1 MTSELEDARLSY
13 DADSPVAA
21 WYALQVKTTHE
32 KRTAAMLDQKGHDHF
47 LPLYRVRRRW
57 SDRIKEV
64 DQPLFPGYLFCR
76 FAASARAGILKTA
89 GVTRVVGI
97 GGVPIP
103 IEEHEIR
110 SIQQAVNSGLEV
122 HPHVYLE
129 TGQRVRI
136 ESGPFKDVEGVIVEV
151 RKRHQLILSI
161 GLLQRAISVEIDSAW
176 VVPVSPPS
184 DGHLGRDAA
193 SLRHAVSRF

>member
-1 MTSELEDARLSY
+1 LSY
-13 DADSPVAA
+13 DAAPPVAA
-21 WYALQVKTTHE
+21 WFALQVKTTHE
-32 KRTAAMLDQKGHDHF
+32 KRVAALLDQKGYDHF

-76 FAASARAGILKTA
+76 FAPNARAGILKTD

-103 IEEHEIR
+103 IEDHEIR
-110 SIQQAVNSGLEV
+110 TIQQAVSSGLEV
-122 HPHVYLE
+122 RPHVFLE
-129 TGQRVRI
+129 SGQRVRI
-136 ESGPFKDVEGVIVEV
+136 ESGPFKDVEGLIVEV

-161 GLLQRAISVEIDSAW
+161 SLLQRSISVEIDSAW
-176 VVPVSPPS
+176 VAPVSPASPRH
-184 DGHLGRDAA
+184 DVRDATP
-193 SLRHAVSRF
+193 SRHAVSRF